1 MSDDEHEQK
10 PKVSI
15 TLRTIVTGPEAGCII
30 GRGGD
35 VVNSIRDE
43 SGAKVKIEG
52 SSQQERIITVDGPT
66 DSIFKAYTLICKTLE
81 GRERKD
87 GRDRSRDSR
96 DDDLAL
102 NLLVPAS
109 QCGAIIGK
117 EGCKIKEIRE
127 NTGAAIHVSSE
138 SLPGSTERSVK
149 VSGTRDE
156 VTQCIYHICCALLD
170 SPARGE
176 TRLYRPDG
184 GFSGGDGRSSRR
196 SDRDSYRRER
206 SPVMSDYGSRSSF
219 EAIAEFARR
228 QRGQMRGGGRREDSR
243 ERRRQ
248 DETKYEMNVS
258 NDIIGAVIGKRGSK
272 INEIRT
278 LSGAKIDIMEV
289 GQRQRQRDRSPDPD
303 RDRIIEISGTSEQIL
318 AAKGM
323 ISMAMDTLCISNEG
337 QGRGGRR
344 DERRG
349 RFSRTRSRS
358 RERGGGVYE
367 DRRGRRDKFA
377 PY

>member
-1 MSDDEHEQK
+1 
-10 PKVSI
+10 
-15 TLRTIVTGPEAGCII
+15 
-30 GRGGD
+30 
-35 VVNSIRDE
+35 
-43 SGAKVKIEG
+43 
-52 SSQQERIITVDGPT
+52 
-66 DSIFKAYTLICKTLE
+66 
-81 GRERKD
+81 
-87 GRDRSRDSR
+87 
-96 DDDLAL
+96 
-102 NLLVPAS
+102 
-109 QCGAIIGK
+109 
-117 EGCKIKEIRE
+117 
-127 NTGAAIHVSSE
+127 
-138 SLPGSTERSVK
+138 
-149 VSGTRDE
+149 
-156 VTQCIYHICCALLD
+156 
-170 SPARGE
+170 
-176 TRLYRPDG
+176 
-184 GFSGGDGRSSRR
+184 
-196 SDRDSYRRER
+196 
-206 SPVMSDYGSRSSF
+206 MSDYGSRSSF

>member
-138 SLPGSTERSVK
+138 SLPGRPFSYFYHHHYHQK
-149 VSGTRDE
+149 HPKNLPIVS
-156 VTQCIYHICCALLD
+156 
-170 SPARGE
+170 
-176 TRLYRPDG
+176 
-184 GFSGGDGRSSRR
+184 
-196 SDRDSYRRER
+196 
-206 SPVMSDYGSRSSF
+206 
-219 EAIAEFARR
+219 
-228 QRGQMRGGGRREDSR
+228 
-243 ERRRQ
+243 
-248 DETKYEMNVS
+248 S
-258 NDIIGAVIGKRGSK
+258 NDFLQ
-272 INEIRT
+272 NPT
-278 LSGAKIDIMEV
+278 NFHL
-289 GQRQRQRDRSPDPD
+289 
-303 RDRIIEISGTSEQIL
+303 QIQIFPNIAL
-318 AAKGM
+318 K
-323 ISMAMDTLCISNEG
+323 
-337 QGRGGRR
+337 
-344 DERRG
+344 
-349 RFSRTRSRS
+349 
-358 RERGGGVYE
+358 
-367 DRRGRRDKFA
+367 
-377 PY
+377 